1 MNHAFCDVLSNLEQ
15 SKSIVSQHMD
25 AAALTRV
32 QSEIQQRIADKTLQ
46 VMLYGSYNAG
56 KSTLVNALLGTESA
70 VVNDI
75 PTTDSID
82 CYEWNGYHLLDTPG
96 VNAPIEHE
104 NTTNE
109 QIKRTSAILFV
120 IREGDQDAKD
130 VYERLFDMVKQG
142 KHVFIVLNHQL
153 TNIEDK
159 IASHRQIMT
168 ILCQLASQYGISEEQ
183 VRDIQIY
190 PMNVKTALTGRL
202 KHSDKLLEHSGYLDF
217 IAAFSDWVQEQ
228 ETQVRLLEEVKGLIH
243 NLWYTPALESLSYF
257 ESDSGKLRTLND
269 ECRQQTAQ
277 QNALKIEA
285 RSYIS
290 HEVTLSKSEVSQI
303 LRSSTDQAQF
313 DSRLQSLFSPLYS
326 EMETWVQNQLGQSSS
341 RLLVDL
347 SSESTMTHHDLES
360 VSNPIVDNALSQ
372 MRQFVSNEGNLKE
385 ALLMGR
391 KLKIPG
397 LKGRWEKTLGQW
409 AGRAA
414 IAIQVVTF
422 FWDTYSAHSEQE
434 KQNQAQRQQA
444 IEVHQAVEQICNI
457 VIRELTKS
465 VSDMIDAFFNAQRG
479 LLEEQV
485 LSITESDEQQKQEH
499 HLLQKFANDLDT
511 IVL

>member
-1 MNHAFCDVLSNLEQ
+1 MNHAFCDILSNIEQ

-25 AAALTRV
+25 AATLNCV
-32 QSEIQQRIADKTLQ
+32 QSEIKQRIADKTLQ

-56 KSTLVNALLGTESA
+56 KSTLVNALLGAESA

-82 CYEWNGYHLLDTPG
+82 CYDWNGYHLLDTPG

-109 QIKRTSAILFV
+109 QIKRTSAMLFV

-142 KHVFIVLNHQL
+142 KHIFVVLNHQL
-153 TNIEDK
+153 TNIQDK
-159 IASHRQIMT
+159 IAAHRQIMT
-168 ILCQLASQYGISEEQ
+168 ILCQLASQYGVSEEQ

-202 KHSDKLLEHSGYLDF
+202 KQSEKLLEHSGYLDF

-243 NLWYTPALESLSYF
+243 NLWYTPALDALSYF
-257 ESDSGKLRTLND
+257 ESDSGTLRTLND
-269 ECRQQTAQ
+269 ECRQQTAH

-285 RSYIS
+285 RSHIS
-290 HEVTLSKSEVSQI
+290 HEVTLLKSEVSQI

-313 DSRLQSLFSPLYS
+313 ESRLQSLFSPLYGQI
-326 EMETWVQNQLGQSSS
+326 EAWLQNQLGRSSS
-341 RLLVDL
+341 HLLVDL
-347 SSESTMTHHDLES
+347 SSESVIEGHGLGS

-409 AGRAA
+409 AGKAA

-422 FWDTYSAHSEQE
+422 FWDAYSAHSEQE

-444 IEVHQAVEQICNI
+444 IEIYQAVEEICNK
-457 VIRELTKS
+457 VNRELTQA
-465 VSDMIDAFFNAQRG
+465 VNDMIDAFFNAQRG

-485 LSITESDEQQKQEH
+485 LLITESDEQQKQEH
-499 HLLQKFANDLDT
+499 HLLQKFANDLDA
-511 IVL
+511 IAL